1 MAAERAHT
9 IATTIHN
16 NCQAEGHP
24 RAASIAP
31 QSAKG
36 SANTE
41 CSHLIISRE
50 TRTLWRVD
58 TGFILTTEARRHGET
73 QKNGSAALLERA
85 FLRASV
91 SPWLITSPPRR
102 QACLPPRYTS
112 ALLIA
117 SNCE

>member
-1 MAAERAHT
+1 MAAERALT

-73 QKNGSAALLERA
+73 QKMGQRFYLKDVFSLLTGRRLPGGIV
-85 FLRASV
+85 LRISKYI
-91 SPWLITSPPRR
+91 L
-102 QACLPPRYTS
+102 
-112 ALLIA
+112 
-117 SNCE
+117 